1 MRRGCEAVRVAS
13 GKRGGWGH
21 GNGRE
26 AGSNIE
32 EGKVERRILS
42 AKITMAIICDTGI
55 GIGIETAFH
64 ITHAPR
70 EPRAANH
77 YMHNI
82 LEGVL
87 LYTCVP
93 VCVGECI
100 WVSLTYAALAA
111 AFIMCKYIYGIY
123 LMSDCNV
130 TLKTQC
136 RNGLIIIKMYVILS
150 LLWTALRSGY

>member
-1 MRRGCEAVRVAS
+1 M
-13 GKRGGWGH
+13 H

-26 AGSNIE
+26 GGSNIE

-87 LYTCVP
+87 LYMCVSAC
-93 VCVGECI
+93 VCVGGCI
-100 WVSLTYAALAA
+100 WVSLTYAALAT

-136 RNGLIIIKMYVILS
+136 RNGLIIINVCYFIPS
-150 LLWTALRSGY
+150 LDSTLRSGY